1 MFSCVILSIGCFF
14 VRLANVRPLTLYL
27 YWLNPAPQ
35 STVPMSWLPE
45 GGVGD
50 LGITFLQLW
59 RWVHGLYPT
68 VKGDMVRLARL
79 NTLSQWAVRNGR
91 GNENRPQVCCPLPR
105 LHGEPPESPFLV
117 HILLLLLL
125 GGSRVFK
132 VEVIP
137 FMLKLIFTSYKRSSR
152 AQCRIQIRFPLN

>member
-1 MFSCVILSIGCFF
+1 MLSCVILSIGCFF
-14 VRLANVRPLTLYL
+14 CAIGKCQTTGTVSVLAEPSPSEHCPHVTTP
-27 YWLNPAPQ
+27 
-35 STVPMSWLPE
+35 

-59 RWVHGLYPT
+59 RWLHGLYPT
-68 VKGDMVRLARL
+68 VKGGMVRLARL

-117 HILLLLLL
+117 HVLLPLLL
-125 GGSRVFK
+125 GGSHVFK

-137 FMLKLIFTSYKRSSR
+137 FILKLIFTPFKKVIGSSM
-152 AQCRIQIRFPLN
+152 